1 MNSILIITFILRDA
15 NCSKILITGNIATV
29 GGAMKVEVVLVALLI
44 LIVVPIGIAHAAVS
58 FQNAAYATANNSTEI
73 NAIVQRAFGIV
84 AGVSGLII
92 AILWVP
98 IAIGYFS
105 KDLDRKADAKERTKD
120 ALIGTI
126 IFVMAITGV
135 LYAVIHYIV
144 AG

>member
-1 MNSILIITFILRDA
+1 
-15 NCSKILITGNIATV
+15 
-29 GGAMKVEVVLVALLI
+29 MKVVVVFVALLM
-44 LIVVPIGIAHAAVS
+44 LAVVPIGVSHATVSPQNAVYAVS
-58 FQNAAYATANNSTEI
+58 NNSTVV

-84 AGVSGLII
+84 AGVAGLII

-105 KDLDRKADAKERTKD
+105 KDLDRKTDAKERTKD

-144 AG
+144 VG